1 MKELSIYN
9 PIPSSLVSS
18 YQSYK
23 NYVFS
28 LPTLSEEDESFM
40 VTYGDGV
47 SDLNVKKELEFHKKQ
62 GTGG

>member
-28 LPTLSEEDESFM
+28 LPTLSEEDESKLLYKF
-40 VTYGDGV
+40 
-47 SDLNVKKELEFHKKQ
+47 KK
-62 GTGG
+62 